1 MKTQQIIKPDSVGPN
16 PESSVSA
23 GRASMPAP
31 IAVPA
36 KRSEAPRMLPSELD
50 GVELDLSERRIIR
63 WLDLVGWW
71 RHEKWMLQSAG
82 DRVDWW

>member
-1 MKTQQIIKPDSVGPN
+1 VKTQQIIKPDSVGPN

-50 GVELDLSERRIIR
+50 DVELDLSEWRMIR

-71 RHEKWMLQSAG
+71 RHEKRVLQSAG
-82 DRVDWW
+82 DRADW